1 MPFPYLDKLVHFT
14 MYFILMLLIAWECK
28 KTGMNM
34 LVWKGFAIAVLLSIG
49 TELGQKYLM
58 AGRNF
63 EVLDI
68 LSNIVGSLSGVILY
82 QWISGVRNENN

>member
-1 MPFPYLDKLVHFT
+1 
-14 MYFILMLLIAWECK
+14 
-28 KTGMNM
+28 M